1 MPTAWYGDAARHAVI
16 SSGDGAV
23 QASKPGPVSVPGTAD
38 AGTAAAAADPAGAG
52 TGATAADGMGAA
64 SAGAAS
70 AGAAMAGPS
79 SAGRPS
85 SAARAGTGTSRA
97 KAPAPDRRATF
108 MATSTRKTA
117 PRRARCAVSGP
128 QDMSVCNHYRE
139 VQSAGSAPPDQVQQ
153 GGRRAM
159 GVGAPG
165 QRPRQERGAPFV
177 RVVGS
182 RGPRRR
188 GGGEQSHAVPG
199 LDVHAPAG
207 DEGGQ

>member
-16 SSGDGAV
+16 RSGDGAV

-38 AGTAAAAADPAGAG
+38 AGTAAAAADPAAADPAGAG
-52 TGATAADGMGAA
+52 VTEATAADGTGDASEGAA
-64 SAGAAS
+64 TAA
-70 AGAAMAGPS
+70 PS

-139 VQSAGSAPPDQVQQ
+139 VGSAGSAPPDQVQQ
-153 GGRRAM
+153 R
-159 GVGAPG
+159 
-165 QRPRQERGAPFV
+165 
-177 RVVGS
+177 
-182 RGPRRR
+182 
-188 GGGEQSHAVPG
+188 
-199 LDVHAPAG
+199 
-207 DEGGQ
+207 